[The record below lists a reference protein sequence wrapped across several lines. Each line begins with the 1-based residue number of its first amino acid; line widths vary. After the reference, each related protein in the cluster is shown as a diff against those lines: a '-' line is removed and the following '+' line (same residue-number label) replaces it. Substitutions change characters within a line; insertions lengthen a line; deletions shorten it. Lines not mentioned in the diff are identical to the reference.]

1 MNNSMKSELCI
12 HHHLGLGD
20 HFDMNGMVRNYLKE
34 YDKIHIFSKSN
45 YFKMIDYMY
54 RDEENIL
61 VVEIPGGPQEVMQA
75 EEYYKNSTCDK
86 FLRIG
91 FENYPFGQEELYDK
105 NCWEFFYEQVNV
117 PYYVRTS
124 MFHVERDEVGENQ
137 LMDKLN
143 PKKEKFIFVHDD
155 KSRGFEV
162 NRSHFLDRDLLV
174 LENDVSE
181 NIFHFIK
188 LIEEAEEI
196 HCMESS
202 MKSLIDL
209 YAKTDKIFYHDFRN
223 QPIGKL
229 TNKKWNVIKYG

>member
-1 MNNSMKSELCI
+1 MKNELCI

-34 YDKIHIFSKSN
+34 YDKVHIFSKPN
-45 YFKMIDYMY
+45 YYKMIDYMY
-54 RDEENIL
+54 RDEDNIL

-75 EEYYKNSTCDK
+75 EEYYRNSNCGE

-91 FENYPFGQEELYDK
+91 FEHYPFGQEELYDK
-105 NCWEFFYEQVNV
+105 NCWEFFYEQVDV
-117 PYYVRTS
+117 PYEVRTD
-124 MFHVERDEVGENQ
+124 MFHVKRDKEGENT
-137 LMDKLN
+137 LLTKLN
-143 PKKEKFIFVHDD
+143 PNKEKFIFVHDD

-162 NRSHFLDRDLLV
+162 RRNYFLDKNLLV

-209 YAKTDKIFYHDFRN
+209 YAKTDNIFYRW
-223 QPIGKL
+223 QK
-229 TNKKWNVIKYG
+229 

>member
-1 MNNSMKSELCI
+1 MKNELCI

-34 YDKIHIFSKSN
+34 YDKVHIFSKPN
-45 YFKMIDYMY
+45 YYKMIDYMY
-54 RDEENIL
+54 RDEDNIL

-75 EEYYKNSTCDK
+75 EEYYRNSNCGE

-91 FENYPFGQEELYDK
+91 FEHYPFGQEELYDK
-105 NCWEFFYEQVNV
+105 NCWEFFYEQVDV
-117 PYYVRTS
+117 PYKVRTD
-124 MFHVERDEVGENQ
+124 MFHVKRDKEGENT
-137 LMDKLN
+137 LLTKLN
-143 PKKEKFIFVHDD
+143 PNKEKFIFVHDD

-162 NRSHFLDRDLLV
+162 RRNYFLDKNLLV

-209 YAKTDKIFYHDFRN
+209 YAKTDNIFYHDFRN
-223 QPIGKL
+223 QPIGNL
-229 TNKKWNVIKYG
+229 THKKWNVIKYD